1 MRRRRGGRPCKDE
14 RTGRGGSSSW
24 KLFLEFVPLSPL
36 DGCCL
41 LSMLLLPLSLSLS
54 LALAETFV
62 IGDVECDLIRIF
74 FSRRA
79 RARWNAPTRCTLC
92 PVDPRFLK
100 GYGLPGFMP
109 DAGYRWRLGRRGG
122 IGMEDADTFTSFSSF
137 ISDYTF
143 ARGRRDE
150 EGGKGR

>member
-1 MRRRRGGRPCKDE
+1 MKELEEEARLRGNC
-14 RTGRGGSSSW
+14 SSNSS
-24 KLFLEFVPLSPL
+24 LS
-36 DGCCL
+36 
-41 LSMLLLPLSLSLS
+41 LLLMAAASSPCCCCLSLSLS

-143 ARGRRDE
+143 AWGRRDE